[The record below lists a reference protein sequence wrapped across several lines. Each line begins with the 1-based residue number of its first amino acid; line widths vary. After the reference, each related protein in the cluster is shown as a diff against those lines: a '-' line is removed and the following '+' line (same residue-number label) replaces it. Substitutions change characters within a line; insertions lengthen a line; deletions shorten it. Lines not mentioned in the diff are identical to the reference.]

1 MIDWKR
7 KLSSRK
13 LWLAVAGFVA
23 GLMVFL
29 GRSESEATQVS
40 ALIMSAASVISYIV
54 SEGLID
60 SANAPYI
67 NVEEEDDEDGAY
79 TDVD

>member
-13 LWLAVAGFVA
+13 LWLAIAGFVA
-23 GLMVFL
+23 GIMVFL
-29 GRSESEATQVS
+29 GKSESEASQVS
-40 ALIMSAASVISYIV
+40 ALIMSAASVISYII

-60 SANAPYI
+60 SANAGFVY
-67 NVEEEDDEDGAY
+67 EDEGESDDFE
-79 TDVD
+79 

>member
-1 MIDWKR
+1 MKIDWKR

-13 LWLAVAGFVA
+13 LWMAIAGFVS

-29 GRSESEATQVS
+29 GRPETEATQVS
-40 ALIMSAASVISYIV
+40 AIIMAGASVIAYIV

-60 SANAPYI
+60 SANAGY
-67 NVEEEDDEDGAY
+67 EYGGSDESDDE
-79 TDVD
+79 

>member
-13 LWLAVAGFVA
+13 LWLAIAGFVS
-23 GLMVFL
+23 GLMVFF

-40 ALIMSAASVISYIV
+40 ALIMSAASVIAYIV

-60 SANAPYI
+60 SASAGYI
-67 NVEEEDDEDGAY
+67 DVPEDDDDFE
-79 TDVD
+79 

>member
-13 LWLAVAGFVA
+13 LWLAIAGFVS
-23 GLMVFL
+23 GLMVFF

-40 ALIMSAASVISYIV
+40 ALIMSAASVIAYIV

-60 SANAPYI
+60 SANAGYYY
-67 NVEEEDDEDGAY
+67 ESEGESDDAE
-79 TDVD
+79 

>member
-13 LWLAVAGFVA
+13 LWLAIAGFVS
-23 GLMVFL
+23 GLMVFF
-29 GRSESEATQVS
+29 GRTESEATQVS
-40 ALIMSAASVISYIV
+40 ALIMSAASVISYII

-60 SANAPYI
+60 SANAGYEYSEGPAA
-67 NVEEEDDEDGAY
+67 DDGE
-79 TDVD
+79 

>member
-23 GLMVFL
+23 GIMVFL
-29 GRSESEATQVS
+29 GRSESEASQVS
-40 ALIMSAASVISYIV
+40 ALIMSAASVISYII

-60 SANAPYI
+60 SANAGY
-67 NVEEEDDEDGAY
+67 VYEDEGESDDFE
-79 TDVD
+79 

>member
-67 NVEEEDDEDGAY
+67 NVEEDDEDDAY

>member
-7 KLSSRK
+7 KLASRK
-13 LWLAVAGFVA
+13 LWLAIAGFVS
-23 GLMVFL
+23 GLMVFF
-29 GRSESEATQVS
+29 GRPESEATQVS

-60 SANAPYI
+60 SANAPYV
-67 NVEEEDDEDGAY
+67 NVEEKDDPV
-79 TDVD
+79 TVD

>member
-7 KLSSRK
+7 KLASRK
-13 LWLAVAGFVA
+13 LWLAIAGFVS
-23 GLMVFL
+23 GLMVFF
-29 GRSESEATQVS
+29 GRPESEATQVS

-67 NVEEEDDEDGAY
+67 NVEDDDDTAY
-79 TDVD
+79 SDAD

>member
-13 LWLAVAGFVA
+13 LWLAIAGFVS
-23 GLMVFL
+23 GLMVFF
-29 GRSESEATQVS
+29 GRTESEATQVS
-40 ALIMSAASVISYIV
+40 ALIMSAASVISYII

-60 SANAPYI
+60 SANAGYL
-67 NVEEEDDEDGAY
+67 NEAADDESD
-79 TDVD
+79 DLD

>member
-13 LWLAVAGFVA
+13 LWLAIAGFVS
-23 GLMVFL
+23 GLMVFF
-29 GRSESEATQVS
+29 GRPESEATQVS
-40 ALIMSAASVISYIV
+40 ALIMSAASVISYII

-60 SANAPYI
+60 SASAGMY
-67 NVEEEDDEDGAY
+67 EDGESNDA
-79 TDVD
+79 D